1 MELKK
6 IRELEQRIN
15 SDYNNTIGIVVLKDG
30 NLSYEKYF
38 MDCTRESRVHIY
50 SVTKSI
56 ISVLIG
62 IALDKQYI
70 KSIDQKVLDFFPE
83 YKVKKEENTIQSITI
98 KDMLTMTAPYKY
110 RFLAP
115 YIKYFTSDDWVTD
128 QMGIQTAG
136 WGLTLTPID
145 MAKVGQLYLNDGM
158 WENRR
163 IVSEK
168 WIKESTT
175 EHSRWKKRNL
185 PWIFMVGKGR
195 WLCSYGRWR
204 EYDLCQYKEKD
215 GSFYGCSFCT

>member
-15 SDYNNTIGIVVLKDG
+15 SDYNNTIGIVILKNG

-83 YKVKKEENTIQSITI
+83 YRVKKGENTIQNITL
-98 KDMLTMTAPYKY
+98 KDMLTMTAP
-110 RFLAP
+110 LQ
-115 YIKYFTSDDWVTD
+115 V
-128 QMGIQTAG
+128 
-136 WGLTLTPID
+136 PI
-145 MAKVGQLYLNDGM
+145 
-158 WENRR
+158 
-163 IVSEK
+163 
-168 WIKESTT
+168 
-175 EHSRWKKRNL
+175 
-185 PWIFMVGKGR
+185 
-195 WLCSYGRWR
+195 
-204 EYDLCQYKEKD
+204 
-215 GSFYGCSFCT
+215 FCTLYKVFYK